1 MADSFK
7 SWQGRY
13 KKGAIIL
20 LDNVPHLLEGCLKKL
35 GGRWELVLERLRKHR
50 DVHEFASEWQRL
62 PLACR
67 SLLTLHVKETWSCF
81 VVISFLEFGCWLF
94 LLVLFPCFG
103 SWLLDVS
110 YWTPPKCSKD

>member
-50 DVHEFASEWQRL
+50 DVHEFASEWQRRPL
-62 PLACR
+62 PADR
-67 SLLTLHVKETWSCF
+67 S
-81 VVISFLEFGCWLF
+81 
-94 LLVLFPCFG
+94 
-103 SWLLDVS
+103 
-110 YWTPPKCSKD
+110 